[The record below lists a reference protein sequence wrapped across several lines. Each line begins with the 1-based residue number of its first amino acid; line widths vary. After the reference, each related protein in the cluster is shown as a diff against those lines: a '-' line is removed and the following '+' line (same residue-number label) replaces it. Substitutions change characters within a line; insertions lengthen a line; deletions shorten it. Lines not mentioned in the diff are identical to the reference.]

1 MNLRDL
7 VRQLLLSSGKSIT
20 GATDVKDLE
29 RFIEKFRP
37 KSVGKK
43 LIRIGGNGDGGYLL
57 PDDLSHISACFSP
70 GVDVTSTFEEELAEK

>member
-29 RFIEKFRP
+29 RFI
-37 KSVGKK
+37 
-43 LIRIGGNGDGGYLL
+43 
-57 PDDLSHISACFSP
+57 
-70 GVDVTSTFEEELAEK
+70 